1 MTTTTTIPTIM
12 TIPTTT
18 TSGAT
23 LEEHR
28 RDGANLEEDVAFNYL
43 TFFLDDDAEIARIG
57 EEYGSGRM
65 LSGEVKQKLV
75 DVLVPIV
82 LKHQA
87 ARKACDEAKVK
98 AFMTVRPLKF

>member
-1 MTTTTTIPTIM
+1 MA
-12 TIPTTT
+12 
-18 TSGAT
+18 GAT

-87 ARKACDEAKVK
+87 ARKACDDAKVK

>member
-1 MTTTTTIPTIM
+1 MFKYAF
-12 TIPTTT
+12 
-18 TSGAT
+18 SGGGAT

-28 RDGANLEEDVAFNYL
+28 LNGANLEEDVAYNYL
-43 TFFLDDDAEIARIG
+43 IFFMEDDEEIKKIG
-57 EEYGSGRM
+57 EEYSSGRM

-87 ARKACDEAKVK
+87 ARKACDEKKV
-98 AFMTVRPLKF
+98 ADFMKVRPLKY